1 MKYMVKIIFHT
12 SKFIIIFWRMVSV
25 KAIETEWIKDGIFL
39 LYQANITFCNVIS
52 SGRWENVYHLS
63 RKKWLI
69 YKWTSV
75 NNLEVISKCVWTIL
89 NISLVY
95 KDITTWWQWYYIQ
108 DKLAECRY
116 SISEL
121 LIDNQISLLIII
133 TFQLFSVEIF
143 LTKFLHSLK

>member
-52 SGRWENVYHLS
+52 LGRWENVYHLS